1 MKRMLLY
8 IGILASVLAVPIRPS
23 NVGELLPVQ
32 VVAVYEEQ
40 GQTVLE
46 TDTGNR
52 GVGENAVEALA
63 NMKATALG
71 NIYLDTAEYLLIGK
85 NAQEGAEALRGELK
99 GSVRVCMLEEPTDL
113 SNAGLYLDV
122 HGKLPKLRFWNEGA
136 ELPVL
141 RPFEDSFTFLKK
153 VENNA

>member
-1 MKRMLLY
+1 MKRIVLY

-32 VVAVYEEQ
+32 VVAVYEDQ
-40 GQTVLE
+40 GKIILE

-52 GVGENAVEALA
+52 GVGETASEALA
-63 NMKATALG
+63 NMKASALG
-71 NIYLDTAEYLLIGK
+71 NIYLDTSEYLIIGK

-99 GSVRVCMLEEPTDL
+99 GSVRVCMLEKPADL
-113 SNAGLYLDV
+113 SNAALYLDV
-122 HGKLPKLRFWNEGA
+122 HGKIPKLRTWQEGV

-141 RPFEDSFTFLKK
+141 MPFEDSFIFLKK
-153 VENNA
+153 VENKA

>member
-1 MKRMLLY
+1 MKRMVLY

-40 GQTVLE
+40 GQTILE

-52 GVGENAVEALA
+52 GMGENAAEALA

-85 NAQEGAEALRGELK
+85 NAQKEAEALRGELK
-99 GSVRVCMLEEPTDL
+99 GSVRVCALEETADL
-113 SNAGLYLDV
+113 SEVASYLDV
-122 HGKLPKLRFWNEGA
+122 HGKLPKLRTWKSGS

-141 RPFEDSFTFLKK
+141 RPNEDSFIFLKK

>member
-1 MKRMLLY
+1 MKRMVIY

-63 NMKATALG
+63 NMKAIALG

-85 NAQEGAEALRGELK
+85 NAQKGAEALRQVLK
-99 GSVRVCMLEEPTDL
+99 GTVQVCTLEEPADL
-113 SNAGLYLDV
+113 SAAAQYLDV
-122 HGKLPKLRFWNEGA
+122 HGELPKLRAWKEGS

-141 RPFEDSFTFLKK
+141 RPLEDSFTFLKK
-153 VENNA
+153 VENSA